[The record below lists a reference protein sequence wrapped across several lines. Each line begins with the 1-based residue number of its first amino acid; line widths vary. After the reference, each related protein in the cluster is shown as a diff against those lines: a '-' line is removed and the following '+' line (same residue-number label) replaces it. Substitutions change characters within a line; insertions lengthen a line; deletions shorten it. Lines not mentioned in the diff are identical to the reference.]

1 MIIKQTR
8 NTLSKTYIDAVKIRH
23 KVFVKEQGVPTTL
36 EIDKN
41 EALCLHFTVYHD
53 KGKACATCRLLPN
66 KSYKI
71 ATLQRMAVLKDYRGN
86 QIGQTLMTYILD
98 YASIQGFEKIE
109 LHAQLSA
116 VDFYSKLGFQTI
128 GDHFM
133 EAGIEHVTME
143 KVLMQP

>member
-71 ATLQRMAVLKDYRGN
+71 ASLFSLNIMNGPV
-86 QIGQTLMTYILD
+86 
-98 YASIQGFEKIE
+98 
-109 LHAQLSA
+109 
-116 VDFYSKLGFQTI
+116 
-128 GDHFM
+128 
-133 EAGIEHVTME
+133 
-143 KVLMQP
+143 